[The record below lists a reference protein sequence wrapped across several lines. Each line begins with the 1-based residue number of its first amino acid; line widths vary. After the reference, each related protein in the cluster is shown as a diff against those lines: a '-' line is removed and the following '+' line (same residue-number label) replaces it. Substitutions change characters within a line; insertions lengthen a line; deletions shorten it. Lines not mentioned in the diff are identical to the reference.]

1 MGSRSSPNR
10 LTVSPKPPPPDRPGR
25 HQNLAIAPIGRFQ
38 LGGTFPY
45 VLIEAWVIDP
55 LHGARFAV
63 KLVEKPHKRLNRKQ
77 RGLWTSRV
85 RATRKLL
92 IYIVK
97 QLT

>member
-1 MGSRSSPNR
+1 M
-10 LTVSPKPPPPDRPGR
+10 
-25 HQNLAIAPIGRFQ
+25 
-38 LGGTFPY
+38 
-45 VLIEAWVIDP
+45 IDP

-97 QLT
+97 QLTKNFDGVDKMGKRILEVAGDSRIPPHI